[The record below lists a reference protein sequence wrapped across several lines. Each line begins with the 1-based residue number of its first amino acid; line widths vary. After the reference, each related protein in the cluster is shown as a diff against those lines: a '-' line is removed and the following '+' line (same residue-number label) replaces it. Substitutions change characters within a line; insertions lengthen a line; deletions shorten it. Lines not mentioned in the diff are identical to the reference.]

1 MITLKLQGDYVS
13 ACRASMDKR
22 LHSFDEELLR
32 VRTGR
37 ASVSMLDRVMVKY
50 YGSPTPLNQV
60 ATLTVP
66 DARTIVIT
74 PFEKKTLADIEKA
87 IMAANLGLQP
97 NNDGNI
103 IRVPVPPLTEDRR
116 KELVK
121 SIKKLGEDAKVAI
134 RLLRRDAN
142 DKIKKNKDLAEDA
155 SKKIQKDVQ
164 KETDTCIA
172 IVDSRLAE
180 KKKNCSVSEFSVV
193 LQLTVDEAQC
203 FFVSSMKKITAL
215 LVSSLS
221 KTCHLTQFSLSLLLS
236 ILGR

>member
-1 MITLKLQGDYVS
+1 MEEYAS

-22 LHSFDEELLR
+22 LRSFDTELLR

-37 ASVSMLDRVMVKY
+37 ASVNLLDKVMVKY

-66 DARTIVIT
+66 DARTIIIT
-74 PFEKKTLADIEKA
+74 PFEKKTLSDIERA

-142 DKIKKNKDLAEDA
+142 DKIKKDKDLAEDL

-164 KETDTCIA
+164 KETDACIA
-172 IVDSRLAE
+172 IVDSRLVE
-180 KKKNCSVSEFSVV
+180 KEKE
-193 LQLTVDEAQC
+193 L
-203 FFVSSMKKITAL
+203 
-215 LVSSLS
+215 
-221 KTCHLTQFSLSLLLS
+221 LSL
-236 ILGR
+236 

>member
-1 MITLKLQGDYVS
+1 MEEYVS

-22 LHSFDEELLR
+22 LRSFDEELLR
-32 VRTGR
+32 IRTGR
-37 ASVSMLDRVMVKY
+37 ASVSLLDKVMVKY

-142 DKIKKNKDLAEDA
+142 DKIKKTKTSLKTQAKKFKKTCKKKPTRA
-155 SKKIQKDVQ
+155 SLSS
-164 KETDTCIA
+164 IA
-172 IVDSRLAE
+172 VSPK
-180 KKKNCSVSEFSVV
+180 KKKNCLVSEVV
-193 LQLTVDEAQC
+193 FGFAAA
-203 FFVSSMKKITAL
+203 SY
-215 LVSSLS
+215 
-221 KTCHLTQFSLSLLLS
+221 
-236 ILGR
+236 R

>member
-1 MITLKLQGDYVS
+1 MEEYAS

-22 LHSFDEELLR
+22 LRSFDTELSR

-37 ASVSMLDRVMVKY
+37 ASINLLDKVMIKY

-66 DARTIVIT
+66 DARTIIIT
-74 PFEKKTLADIEKA
+74 PFEKKTLSDIERA

-142 DKIKKNKDLAEDA
+142 DKIKKDNDLAEDL

-164 KETDTCIA
+164 KETDACIA

-180 KKKNCSVSEFSVV
+180 KEKE
-193 LQLTVDEAQC
+193 L
-203 FFVSSMKKITAL
+203 
-215 LVSSLS
+215 
-221 KTCHLTQFSLSLLLS
+221 LSL
-236 ILGR
+236 

>member
-1 MITLKLQGDYVS
+1 MEDY
-13 ACRASMDKR
+13 AAECRAGMDKR
-22 LHSFDEELLR
+22 LRSFDAELLR

-37 ASVSMLDRVMVKY
+37 ASASLLDRVMVKY
-50 YGSPTPLNQV
+50 YGSPAPLNQV
-60 ATLTVP
+60 ATLAVP

-121 SIKKLGEDAKVAI
+121 SIRKLGEDVKVAI
-134 RLLRRDAN
+134 RMLRRDAN
-142 DKIKKNKDLAEDA
+142 DKIKKNKDLAEDL

-164 KETDTCIA
+164 KETDACIA
-172 IVDSRLAE
+172 IVDARLAE
-180 KKKNCSVSEFSVV
+180 KEKE
-193 LQLTVDEAQC
+193 
-203 FFVSSMKKITAL
+203 
-215 LVSSLS
+215 
-221 KTCHLTQFSLSLLLS
+221 LLS
-236 ILGR
+236 V

>member
-1 MITLKLQGDYVS
+1 MQEYTS

-22 LHSFDEELLR
+22 LRSFDTELLR

-37 ASVSMLDRVMVKY
+37 ASVNLLDKVMVKY

-66 DARTIVIT
+66 DARTIIIT
-74 PFEKKTLADIEKA
+74 PFEKKTLSDIERA

-142 DKIKKNKDLAEDA
+142 DKIKKDKDLAEDL

-164 KETDTCIA
+164 KETDACIA

-180 KKKNCSVSEFSVV
+180 KEKE
-193 LQLTVDEAQC
+193 L
-203 FFVSSMKKITAL
+203 
-215 LVSSLS
+215 
-221 KTCHLTQFSLSLLLS
+221 LSL
-236 ILGR
+236 

>member
-1 MITLKLQGDYVS
+1 MEEYAS
-13 ACRASMDKR
+13 ECRANMDKR
-22 LHSFDEELLR
+22 LRSFDEELLR
-32 VRTGR
+32 IRTGR
-37 ASVSMLDRVMVKY
+37 ASVSLLDRVMVKY

-74 PFEKKTLADIEKA
+74 PFEKKTLGDIEKA

-134 RLLRRDAN
+134 RLVRRDAN
-142 DKIKKNKDLAEDA
+142 DKIKKNKDLAEDV

-164 KETDTCIA
+164 KETDACIA
-172 IVDSRLAE
+172 IVDNRLAE
-180 KKKNCSVSEFSVV
+180 KEKE
-193 LQLTVDEAQC
+193 
-203 FFVSSMKKITAL
+203 
-215 LVSSLS
+215 
-221 KTCHLTQFSLSLLLS
+221 LLS
-236 ILGR
+236 M

>member
-1 MITLKLQGDYVS
+1 MQEY
-13 ACRASMDKR
+13 AAECRASMDKR
-22 LHSFDEELLR
+22 LRGFDEELVR
-32 VRTGR
+32 IRTGR
-37 ASVSMLDRVMVKY
+37 ASVNLLDRVLVKY

-74 PFEKKTLADIEKA
+74 PFEKKTLGDIEKA

-97 NNDGNI
+97 NSDGNI
-103 IRVPVPPLTEDRR
+103 IRVPVPPLTDDRR

-142 DKIKKNKDLAEDA
+142 DKIKKDKDLAEDA

-164 KETDTCIA
+164 KETDACIA
-172 IVDSRLAE
+172 IVDGRLAE
-180 KKKNCSVSEFSVV
+180 KEKE
-193 LQLTVDEAQC
+193 
-203 FFVSSMKKITAL
+203 
-215 LVSSLS
+215 
-221 KTCHLTQFSLSLLLS
+221 LLS
-236 ILGR
+236 I

>member
-1 MITLKLQGDYVS
+1 MHRHVG
-13 ACRASMDKR
+13 RAWTRR
-22 LHSFDEELLR
+22 LRGFDEELSR
-32 VRTGR
+32 IRTGR
-37 ASVSMLDRVMVKY
+37 ASVSLLDKVMVRY
-50 YGSPTPLNQV
+50 YGAPTPLNQV
-60 ATLTVP
+60 ATLAVP
-66 DARTIVIT
+66 DARTLVIT

-142 DKIKKNKDLAEDA
+142 DKIKKNKDLAEDV

-164 KETDTCIA
+164 KETDACIV

-180 KKKNCSVSEFSVV
+180 KEKE
-193 LQLTVDEAQC
+193 L
-203 FFVSSMKKITAL
+203 
-215 LVSSLS
+215 
-221 KTCHLTQFSLSLLLS
+221 LSL
-236 ILGR
+236 

>member
-1 MITLKLQGDYVS
+1 MEEYVS

-22 LHSFDEELLR
+22 LRSFDEELLR

-142 DKIKKNKDLAEDA
+142 DKIKKNKDLAEDE

-172 IVDSRLAE
+172 MVDSRLAE
-180 KKKNCSVSEFSVV
+180 KEKE
-193 LQLTVDEAQC
+193 
-203 FFVSSMKKITAL
+203 
-215 LVSSLS
+215 
-221 KTCHLTQFSLSLLLS
+221 LLS
-236 ILGR
+236 V